1 VTDVLA
7 LDNVDY
13 VLGDVGSVV
22 ADTFE
27 IFGDEDEFKCRENHT
42 GIAHHVSQEF
52 AENLIA
58 VLIDLIVASHDFLS
72 ELDVTTNHRIQRIPD
87 LLLDYFGHAGQ
98 IDVGLDAGMTKD
110 AQRTLGDVD
119 GLIADAFKVIVDAG
133 NGEDEAQVGGHEL
146 VESEELNNSVVDFE
160 LKFVDRVFFIKDT
173 LGELFIGIEDGVN
186 RLMNGALGEAAHP
199 KEAFLELV
207 QILFEVAF
215 HNSLSLCVEVVA
227 ATRNQSNN
235 ESHPN
240 LPVIY
245 ASVRGSPGVVKRCGV
260 VLNSIIWPVR
270 MKAVKSLMRAACCI
284 L

>member
-1 VTDVLA
+1 MRKCGESPHSTRSVAVDGGVADVLA
-7 LDNVDY
+7 LDDVDY

-27 IFGDEDEFKCRENHT
+27 IFGHEDEFKRRENHA

-58 VLIDLIVASHDFLS
+58 VLIDLVVASHDFLS
-72 ELDVTTNHRIQRIPD
+72 ELDVATNHSIQRIAD
-87 LLLDYFGHAGQ
+87 LLLDDFGHAGQ

-110 AQRTLGDVD
+110 AERTLGDVD

-133 NGEDEAQVGGHEL
+133 NGEDKAQVGGHEL
-146 VESEELNNSVVDFE
+146 VESEELNDAVVDFE
-160 LKFVDRVFFIKDT
+160 LKFVDSVFFIKDT

-207 QILFEVAF
+207 QILFEVSF
-215 HNSLSLCVEVVA
+215 HNSLSLCGEVVA
-227 ATRNQSNN
+227 AEPKQ
-235 ESHPN
+235 
-240 LPVIY
+240 
-245 ASVRGSPGVVKRCGV
+245 
-260 VLNSIIWPVR
+260 
-270 MKAVKSLMRAACCI
+270 
-284 L
+284 